1 MNIELGTAYWETC
14 RFLFAGP
21 LAKQTSFA
29 GYQHPEGG
37 RCRRGDG
44 IVPQLRRSRF
54 VTASARFGT
63 LAHKTNGSACAR
75 NSQTSTRREQ
85 PDVDV
90 NLDLNLDLNF
100 DLNYERTVS
109 GKALSPASIRRAAKY
124 SSGSYAGSADA
135 RLAAPAELPGSFSAL
150 RYSTTQP
157 CRRGHD
163 SGD

>member
-1 MNIELGTAYWETC
+1 MNIELGK
-14 RFLFAGP
+14 RSGRRPGFLFAGP
-21 LAKQTSFA
+21 LARQTSFA
-29 GYQHPEGG
+29 GYQHPDGG
-37 RCRRGDG
+37 LCRRGDG
-44 IVPQLRRSRF
+44 SVPQLRRSGF

-75 NSQTSTRREQ
+75 SSPTSTRRERQ
-85 PDVDV
+85 EVDV
-90 NLDLNLDLNF
+90 NL

-109 GKALSPASIRRAAKY
+109 GKALSTACIRRAAKY
-124 SSGSYAGSADA
+124 SSGSNPGSANA
-135 RLAAPAELPGSFSAL
+135 RFAAPAELPGSFSAL